1 MATNGA
7 QEAFAPP
14 DVLAAVMTMRSGE
27 QEAKKHAHEY
37 LERFQKSK
45 DSWATIIGIL
55 QSEAAPEATL
65 FAAITLRGKITY
77 DLSTQVPASELP
89 ALRNQILLLLKHFA
103 PGPKPIRVQLCV
115 CLAILAIQMKEWND
129 VLPSVVQSLSDSP
142 ESHACILDF
151 LRVLPEEV
159 TEGRKITLSEEDLAM
174 RTQALLTD
182 NADQVVQLL
191 ISYAQSS
198 PTAAQN
204 PQLMECIT
212 SWLREVPVNNVIES
226 PLMDIVF
233 NGTTNDNCS
242 QEASECLCTM
252 LRETS
257 DVDESQDMIER
268 LFPRIIS
275 LRPQVAKAAE
285 EEDTETL
292 KALTKVFATA
302 AESWV
307 VGIARQPTHF
317 RPLVDAV
324 LECALRDTERDVIEH
339 TFNFWYELKLYLVLD
354 IYIQGRMELVDVYSK
369 LVDILLKH
377 LEYPKPDSGNEND
390 LFDGD
395 REQEE
400 KFREFR
406 HQMGDTLK
414 DCCEVM
420 GVTDCLT
427 KVLEAIQL
435 WMSKYASQVTD
446 TTVPQWQEL
455 EAPLFSMRALGRMV
469 DKDES
474 IVLPQLMPLL
484 VQIPS
489 HEKLRF
495 ATIMV
500 LGRYTEW
507 TAAHPEYLEAQFS
520 YIVTS
525 FQSDSKEIIRAA
537 ALAIKFFCTDCKHLL
552 SGQVLQLQEFYDQV
566 LDKLPELSKEEIT
579 EGVANVVACQPTEEV
594 YRLLKLYCD
603 PLIQRLMTKANNA
616 TDEEGKLALAG
627 KKFESFHQVLAN
639 DYIDHLQL
647 ITIFVQY
654 VVPPVNPGQENP
666 AVKYWQEVFP
676 ILSTVL
682 ENFLSFT
689 PICERVCRCWR
700 NMVISHRTAMAP
712 LLPDMANKLAGG
724 FNNSREGCFL
734 WVTSAIL
741 REFSEAREHVDQATT
756 ENIYT
761 FFEAQTTTFLRVM
774 TELQPKELPDVID
787 DFFRLLIDA
796 LLYYPQ
802 RLIPSHL
809 LRSVFEAAIYAL
821 TLEQRDPLSSTLHF
835 LRDLLSYGGDNPA
848 TSDRLPEATA
858 VEIRTIVKN
867 LLLTLGEGL
876 VKQVMAGMMITFPRD
891 CFADGSGVLLA
902 LFDLVPLE
910 THQWVAHTIQL
921 LPEGTVS
928 PTEANRFLVKVK
940 EKLESGDP
948 SGMKNVRAI
957 LQDFTNTYRRRNVA
971 PRDGLG
977 QLEATRFQFS
987 G

>member
-1 MATNGA
+1 
-7 QEAFAPP
+7 
-14 DVLAAVMTMRSGE
+14 
-27 QEAKKHAHEY
+27 
-37 LERFQKSK
+37 
-45 DSWATIIGIL
+45 
-55 QSEAAPEATL
+55 
-65 FAAITLRGKITY
+65 
-77 DLSTQVPASELP
+77 
-89 ALRNQILLLLKHFA
+89 
-103 PGPKPIRVQLCV
+103 
-115 CLAILAIQMKEWND
+115 
-129 VLPSVVQSLSDSP
+129 
-142 ESHACILDF
+142 
-151 LRVLPEEV
+151 
-159 TEGRKITLSEEDLAM
+159 
-174 RTQALLTD
+174 
-182 NADQVVQLL
+182 
-191 ISYAQSS
+191 
-198 PTAAQN
+198 
-204 PQLMECIT
+204 MECIT
-212 SWLREVPVNNVIES
+212 SWLREVPVENIVKS
-226 PLMDIVF
+226 PLLDLIF
-233 NGTTNDNCS
+233 NGITSDQCG

-257 DVDESQDMIER
+257 DVDESQAVIEL
-268 LFPRIIS
+268 LFPRIIA
-275 LRPQVAKAAE
+275 LVPQIRKAEE
-285 EEDTETL
+285 EEDTDAL
-292 KALTKVFATA
+292 KSLTKVFATA

-307 VGIARQPTHF
+307 VAISRQAVHF
-317 RPLVDAV
+317 RPLVEAI
-324 LECALRDTERDVIEH
+324 LECALRDKEREAIEH
-339 TFNFWYELKLYLVLD
+339 TFTFWYELKLYLVLD
-354 IYIQGRMELVDVYSK
+354 IYIEGRLQLVDIYSK

-377 LEYPKPDSGNEND
+377 LEYPRPESGNETD

-420 GVTDCLT
+420 GVTDCLN
-427 KVLEAIQL
+427 KVLHSIQQ
-435 WMSKYASQVTD
+435 WTSKYASQVTD
-446 TTVPQWQEL
+446 SSVPHWQEL
-455 EAPLFSMRALGRMV
+455 EAPLFAMRALGRMV
-469 DKDES
+469 DKEEN

-507 TAAHPEYLEAQFS
+507 TAAHPEYLEPQFN
-520 YIVTS
+520 YIVAS

-537 ALAIKFFCTDCKHLL
+537 ALAMKFFCTDCKHLL

-566 LDKLPELSKEEIT
+566 LDKLPDLSKEEIT
-579 EGVANVVACQPTEEV
+579 DGVANVVTVQPAEEI
-594 YRLLKLYCD
+594 YRLLKTYCD
-603 PLIQRLMTKANNA
+603 PLIQRLMAKANHA
-616 TDEEGKLALAG
+616 TDEESKLALA
-627 KKFESFHQVLAN
+627 
-639 DYIDHLQL
+639 DHIQL
-647 ITIFVQY
+647 ITIFVQV
-654 VVPPVNPGQENP
+654 VVPPTNPGQENP

-682 ENFLSFT
+682 DNFLSFT
-689 PICERVCRCWR
+689 PICERICRCWR
-700 NMVISHRTAMAP
+700 NVVVAHRTDMAP

-724 FNNSREGCFL
+724 FNSSREGCFL

-756 ENIYT
+756 DNIYT

-802 RLIPSHL
+802 KLVPSHL
-809 LRSVFEAAIYAL
+809 IRSISEAAIYAL

-835 LRDLLSYGGDNPA
+835 LRDLLSYGGNNPA
-848 TSDRLPEATA
+848 TSDRLPEAVAT
-858 VEIRTIVKN
+858 EIRNIIKN
-867 LLLTLGEGL
+867 LLSELGENL
-876 VKQVMAGMMITFPRD
+876 VKQVLAGMMITFPRD

-902 LFDLVPLE
+902 LFELLPLE
-910 THQWVAHTIQL
+910 THQWVSRTIQL

-928 PTEANRFLVKVK
+928 GPEAERLMIKIK

-948 SGMKNVRAI
+948 SALRNVRAL

-977 QLEATRFQFS
+977 QLEAARFQFS

>member
-1 MATNGA
+1 
-7 QEAFAPP
+7 
-14 DVLAAVMTMRSGE
+14 
-27 QEAKKHAHEY
+27 
-37 LERFQKSK
+37 
-45 DSWATIIGIL
+45 
-55 QSEAAPEATL
+55 
-65 FAAITLRGKITY
+65 
-77 DLSTQVPASELP
+77 
-89 ALRNQILLLLKHFA
+89 
-103 PGPKPIRVQLCV
+103 
-115 CLAILAIQMKEWND
+115 
-129 VLPSVVQSLSDSP
+129 
-142 ESHACILDF
+142 
-151 LRVLPEEV
+151 
-159 TEGRKITLSEEDLAM
+159 
-174 RTQALLTD
+174 
-182 NADQVVQLL
+182 
-191 ISYAQSS
+191 
-198 PTAAQN
+198 
-204 PQLMECIT
+204 
-212 SWLREVPVNNVIES
+212 
-226 PLMDIVF
+226 MDIVF

-446 TTVPQWQEL
+446 TTVPHWQEL

-507 TAAHPEYLEAQFS
+507 TAAHPEYLEPQFS

-627 KKFESFHQVLAN
+627 KIFESSHRVLAN

-654 VVPPVNPGQENP
+654 VVPPVSPGQENP